1 MKLKGLK
8 IQTMLQNIDE
18 IILDYHRCI
27 GPCVFLDVIECLREE
42 IILVVDYKDTSGNN
56 KSIITIKVID
66 DNLNIFYIPR
76 KR

>member
-42 IILVVDYKDTSGNN
+42 MILVVDYKDTSENN
-56 KSIITIKVID
+56 K
-66 DNLNIFYIPR
+66 
-76 KR
+76 